1 MADKGKKAIV
11 ISGGGSKG
19 AFAGGICEYL
29 VKNLEKDYDIYL
41 GSSTG
46 SLLVPLLALGR
57 INKLKIGYTNVRQSD
72 IFTLSPFKVV
82 QNKNGVTKIEM
93 DYWNVFK
100 NIIIRK
106 KRTFGD
112 SSNLRKYI
120 ETFISNETYK
130 ELLLLDKEVITCVS
144 NVTLGQ
150 KEFKCNKNYEWQDYL
165 DWTYASACAPPFMS
179 LVEKDGYEYT
189 DGAIMEYAPIQ
200 EAINR
205 GATEVDVI
213 LLRPEHNEHHISKI
227 RNAFH
232 WVIKIMEIQHKEL
245 NREGIQLP
253 KLKVLDGDV
262 TVNIYYTPRVLTNNE
277 LIFDKEIM
285 ADWWTEGIECAKQS
299 QFKSYLLV
307 KGRKP
312 KLIKKEEKK
321 EDKD

>member
-1 MADKGKKAIV
+1 MV
-11 ISGGGSKG
+11 SGGGSKG
-19 AFAGGICEYL
+19 AFAGGICEHL
-29 VKNLEKDYDIYL
+29 INDLGKDYDIYL

-57 INKLKIGYTNVRQSD
+57 IHDLKEGYTNVTQND
-72 IFTLSPFKVV
+72 IFKLSPFKII

-100 NIIIRK
+100 NIIIKK

-112 SSNLRKYI
+112 SSNLRQYI
-120 ETFISNETYK
+120 RKFVDNNTYK
-130 ELLLLDKEVITCVS
+130 DLMLLDKEVIVCVS

-150 KEFKCNKNYEWQDYL
+150 KEFKSNKNYEWEDFV
-165 DWTYASACAPPFMS
+165 DWMYASACAPPFMS
-179 LVEKDGYEYT
+179 LVEKGGYEYT

-205 GATEVDVI
+205 GATEIDVI
-213 LLRPEHNEHHISKI
+213 LLRPEVNEQHISKI

-245 NREGIQLP
+245 NQEGIQLP
-253 KLKVLDGDV
+253 KLKVLDKDV
-262 TVNIYYTPRVLTNNE
+262 TVNLYYTPRQLTNNE

-285 ADWWTEGIECAKQS
+285 GNWWIEGLEMAKQS

-312 KLIKKEEKK
+312 KLISKPD
-321 EDKD
+321 ED